1 MRLDEVASSDTN
13 LVLVLRNLIS
23 QADSQNQPSY
33 LSWDALNKI
42 MQNIGDEQF
51 DYNSFKN
58 SYDSSP
64 MVKNL
69 VHKFDNRG
77 IELKTKKATPN
88 KKQGSKETDVSKMA
102 KAAVD
107 TKLK

>member
-1 MRLDEVASSDTN
+1 MKLYEVASADTN

-23 QADSQNQPSY
+23 QANTQNQPSY
-33 LSWDALNKI
+33 LSWDALNKV

-51 DYNSFKN
+51 DYDSFKN
-58 SYDSSP
+58 SYDTSP

-69 VHKFDNRG
+69 IHKFDNRG
-77 IELKTKKATPN
+77 VELKTKKSTPN
-88 KKQGSKETDVSKMA
+88 KKQGQKQTDVEKMA